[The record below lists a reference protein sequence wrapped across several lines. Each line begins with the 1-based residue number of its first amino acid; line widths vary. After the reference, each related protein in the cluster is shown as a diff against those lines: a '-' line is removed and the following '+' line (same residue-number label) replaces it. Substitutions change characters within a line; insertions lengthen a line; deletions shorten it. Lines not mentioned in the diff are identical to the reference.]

1 MDIIKIVLCV
11 MFLAILCVVVRSY
24 KSEYALLFELF
35 CLIMIGYIVVS
46 KCDDL
51 IENFESIILL
61 SDESFSSLKILLKAL
76 SISVLC
82 DFASSFCRES
92 GNETLSKGI
101 ELIGKTAILSLGF
114 PLLKLLV
121 ETAIG
126 FIG

>member
-1 MDIIKIVLCV
+1 MDIIKIVFCIMILS
-11 MFLAILCVVVRSY
+11 LLCVVVRSY
-24 KSEYALLFELF
+24 KSEYALLFQLC
-35 CLIMIGYIVVS
+35 CLIMIGYIVIS

-61 SDESFSSLKILLKAL
+61 SDETFSSLKILIKAL
-76 SISVLC
+76 AISILC
-82 DFASSFCRES
+82 DFASSFCKEC

-121 ETAIG
+121 ETGIG
-126 FIG
+126 FLG